1 MFSCHHLLK
10 IHDTSTV
17 YMIQINALCV
27 IYFFILFIF
36 KSSVV
41 FFLLEYG
48 CEIQLQVFFC
58 VLFVVVAF
66 FFPFINCHYTF
77 HVFIFLHNSITRVKE
92 HWYLIVKL
100 LLPVSSNFYDRHIT
114 DLFELKCIYEKYI
127 RICTCD
133 TIVGKMYM
141 YLIYMCIFEAI
152 FH

>member
-1 MFSCHHLLK
+1 MLSCHYLLK

-36 KSSVV
+36 KSCC

-66 FFPFINCHYTF
+66 CFFLSLTATTHSMSSFSCIILSQGTL
-77 HVFIFLHNSITRVKE
+77 VF
-92 HWYLIVKL
+92 VKL

-127 RICTCD
+127 RICTCNI
-133 TIVGKMYM
+133 IVGKLFM

>member
-36 KSSVV
+36 KSCC

-58 VLFVVVAF
+58 VLFVVVVVAF

-77 HVFIFLHNSITRVKE
+77 HVFIFLHNSITRNT
-92 HWYLIVKL
+92 VKL

-114 DLFELKCIYEKYI
+114 DLFELKYIYEKYI
-127 RICTCD
+127 RICTCNI
-133 TIVGKMYM
+133 IVGKMFM

>member
-36 KSSVV
+36 NF

-92 HWYLIVKL
+92 HWSLIVKL

-127 RICTCD
+127 RICTGTCN
-133 TIVGKMYM
+133 TSVGKMYM
-141 YLIYMCIFEAI
+141 YLIYMCIFISI

>member
-1 MFSCHHLLK
+1 MFSCHYLLK

-58 VLFVVVAF
+58 VLFVVVVVAF
-66 FFPFINCHYTF
+66 FFSF
-77 HVFIFLHNSITRVKE
+77 H
-92 HWYLIVKL
+92 
-100 LLPVSSNFYDRHIT
+100 
-114 DLFELKCIYEKYI
+114 
-127 RICTCD
+127 
-133 TIVGKMYM
+133 
-141 YLIYMCIFEAI
+141 
-152 FH
+152 

>member
-1 MFSCHHLLK
+1 MLSCHYLLK

-41 FFLLEYG
+41 FLLEYG

-58 VLFVVVAF
+58 VLFVVVVAF

-77 HVFIFLHNSITRVKE
+77 HVFIFLHNSITRNT
-92 HWYLIVKL
+92 WSLIVKL

-114 DLFELKCIYEKYI
+114 DLFELKCI
-127 RICTCD
+127 
-133 TIVGKMYM
+133 
-141 YLIYMCIFEAI
+141 
-152 FH
+152 

>member
-1 MFSCHHLLK
+1 MCDIPF
-10 IHDTSTV
+10 
-17 YMIQINALCV
+17 YF
-27 IYFFILFIF
+27 IYFQILCCC
-36 KSSVV
+36 

-58 VLFVVVAF
+58 VLFVVVVAF
-66 FFPFINCHYTF
+66 YFPFINCHYTL

-127 RICTCD
+127 RICTGTCN

-141 YLIYMCIFEAI
+141 YLIYMCIFISI